1 MLDIKFIR
9 EKTSC
14 VKKAIKAR
22 NMTVNIDEILGI
34 DDERRLL
41 LGNVEALKQK
51 RNTSSIGTSVQGYC
65 AKHNRHFICSGK
77 VL

>member
-9 EKTSC
+9 EKTRE
-14 VKKAIKAR
+14 VKKAVKNR
-22 NMTVNIDEILGI
+22 NMAVGIDEILAI
-34 DDERRLL
+34 DEERRLL